1 MIIAFYALHYG
12 SDYLGW
18 SIKSIYDFVDKIYIL
33 HTEKPSYGH
42 VSNLSNPDNMQK
54 LIASANL
61 FGDPKGKIKW
71 IDGYWSNEVE
81 HRKHVLQ
88 ATSNDNPDMILTV
101 DSDEIWNTEVLLKS
115 FKEAEAS
122 NNRQCRIRM
131 LTLWRSFS
139 WHCLDEMWPI
149 RFTFPKKNGSGCN
162 GVCRGEYERVF
173 HFGYARDLESI
184 RYKIS
189 IHGHKGEWR
198 QDWLERFEKWPASG
212 NQDFHPVERNAW
224 TITPYDKTQMPSFME
239 THPYY
244 NLDLII

>member
-101 DSDEIWNTEVLLKS
+101 DSDEI
-115 FKEAEAS
+115 
-122 NNRQCRIRM
+122 
-131 LTLWRSFS
+131 
-139 WHCLDEMWPI
+139 
-149 RFTFPKKNGSGCN
+149 
-162 GVCRGEYERVF
+162 
-173 HFGYARDLESI
+173 
-184 RYKIS
+184 
-189 IHGHKGEWR
+189 
-198 QDWLERFEKWPASG
+198 
-212 NQDFHPVERNAW
+212 
-224 TITPYDKTQMPSFME
+224 
-239 THPYY
+239 
-244 NLDLII
+244 